1 MRKLVL
7 SSLFALSVIATAG
20 CKEPDPY
27 AYETHIENIRNAS
40 AKGIG
45 FTGMKDLVKTV
56 ITSPDNGPRLDEF
69 VTKVIPVFEAEWDA
83 APEHQLNMLEMLRD
97 ISRPE
102 GAALWSKALG
112 TLDGSEEGRK
122 RVLVALQG
130 IQRAKATGSSEAV
143 LGLFQTLVKD
153 PSKDKGKAEGEI
165 RRELARTLGIL
176 KDPKAVDVL
185 IAALEQPT
193 EMRPP
198 AVHRIIAEALGTLR
212 DPKAVE
218 PLVIANFS
226 IPDDQTDSKN
236 LSNRVKL
243 ALNSIGEPAVPR
255 LVELLAGKED
265 DIIIK
270 KVVEAGSTVSV
281 VRFTAALMLGS
292 LGSPTGVDALVANI
306 PESVCKPIVKEDPKK
321 KDKKKKKAEEE
332 EEEDF
337 DKAELEN
344 LRNAIVTSLGQI
356 GDPRAATAICPCT
369 QATIHFEEQ
378 FMMTEALG
386 YVGGEEATKCL
397 ANFIKTAESD
407 PESLPTTD
415 KTPLSIRVE
424 AGRFAVL
431 AAGPDQVAAV
441 REAFAANT
449 DPKVLEGLGQWE
461 PALQTL
467 ETCKADKDCYLK
479 TVKDT
484 NANWVARENA
494 AVELVRLAPGD
505 VAAAEAIAQAYKVR
519 EVDARVTMALMAAR
533 IMNGKRCQKC
543 VDTFEDIMKG
553 EKGSTDI
560 SYQKAVFTARDT
572 IAKLAE

>member
-7 SSLFALSVIATAG
+7 SSLFALSIVATAG

-27 AYETHIENIRNAS
+27 AYETHIENIRNAT
-40 AKGIG
+40 AKGKG
-45 FTGMKDLVKTV
+45 FSGMKDLVKTV
-56 ITSPDNGPRLDEF
+56 ITSPDNAPRLQEF
-69 VTKVIPVFEAEWDA
+69 VDKVIPVFVEEWEGS
-83 APEHQLNMLEMLRD
+83 PEHQLNMLEMLRD

-102 GAALWSKALG
+102 GAPLWSKALG

-130 IQRAKATGSSEAV
+130 IQRAKATGSTDAV
-143 LGLFQTLVKD
+143 LGLFEGLVKD

-176 KDPKAVDVL
+176 KDPKAVDALV
-185 IAALEQPT
+185 AALGQPT
-193 EMRPP
+193 DMRPP
-198 AVHRIIAEALGTLR
+198 HVHRIIAEALGNLR

-226 IPDDQTDSKN
+226 IPDDQTDSRN

-265 DIIIK
+265 DVIIR

-292 LGSPTGVDALVANI
+292 LGSATGVDALVAAL
-306 PESVCKPIVKEDPKK
+306 PAEVCKPIVKEDPKK
-321 KDKKKKKAEEE
+321 KKGKKKVEA
-332 EEEDF
+332 EEDF
-337 DKAELEN
+337 DRAELEN

-356 GDPRAATAICPCT
+356 GDPKAAAAICPCS
-369 QATIHFEEQ
+369 QASVHFEEQ

-386 YVGGEEATKCL
+386 YVGGEEATTCL
-397 ANFIKTAESD
+397 TNFIKTAESD
-407 PESLPTTD
+407 PESLPSTD

-449 DPKVLEGLGQWE
+449 DAKVLEGLKQWE
-461 PALQTL
+461 PALETL
-467 ETCKADKDCYLK
+467 ETCKADKACYLK

-494 AVELVRLAPGD
+494 AVELVRIAPGD
-505 VAAAEAIAQAYKVR
+505 AEAAEAIAQAYKVR

-533 IMNGKRCQKC
+533 VMSGKRCQKC
-543 VDTFEDIMKG
+543 VTVFEDIMKG

-560 SYQKAVFTARDT
+560 SYQKAVLTARDT

>member
-7 SSLFALSVIATAG
+7 SSLFALSVFTTSG

-45 FTGMKDLVKTV
+45 FSGMKDLVKTV

-69 VTKVIPVFEAEWDA
+69 VQKVIPVFEEQWDSS
-83 APEHQLNMLEMLRD
+83 PEHQANMLEMLRD
-97 ISRPE
+97 IGRPE
-102 GAALWSKALG
+102 AAPLWSKALG

-122 RVLVALQG
+122 RVLIALQG
-130 IQRAKATGSSEAV
+130 IQRAKATGSTDAV
-143 LGLFQTLVKD
+143 LGLFEGLTKD
-153 PSKDKGKAEGEI
+153 PGKDKGKAEGEI

-176 KDPKAVDVL
+176 KDPKAVDPL
-185 IAALEQPT
+185 IAALQQPT

-198 AVHRIIAEALGTLR
+198 QIHRIVAEALGNLR
-212 DPKAVE
+212 DPKAIE

-243 ALNSIGEPAVPR
+243 ALDSIGEPAVPR
-255 LVELLAGKED
+255 LVELLTGKED
-265 DIIIK
+265 DIVIK
-270 KVVEAGSTVSV
+270 KVVEAGSTVPV

-292 LGSPTGVDALVANI
+292 LGSPTAVDALVKNI
-306 PESVCKPIVKEDPKK
+306 PEASCKPVVKEDPKK
-321 KDKKKKKAEEE
+321 KDKKKKAAEEE
-332 EEEDF
+332 EEDP
-337 DKAELEN
+337 DKADNEN

-356 GDPRAATAICPCT
+356 GDPKAAAAVCPCT
-369 QATIHFEEQ
+369 QATVHFEEQ

-386 YVGGEEATKCL
+386 YIGGDEATKCL
-397 ANFIKTAESD
+397 INFLKTAESD
-407 PESLPTTD
+407 PETLPTTD

-449 DPKVLEGLGQWE
+449 DPKVAEGLKQWE
-461 PALQTL
+461 PALTTL
-467 ETCKADKDCYLK
+467 ETCKSDKDCYLK
-479 TVKDT
+479 TLKDT

-494 AVELVRLAPGD
+494 AMELTRVAPGD
-505 VAAAEAIAQAYKVR
+505 AAVAEAIAQAYKVR
-519 EVDARVTMALMAAR
+519 EVDARVTMALMASR
-533 IMNGKRCQKC
+533 IMQGKRCQKC
-543 VDTFEDIMKG
+543 VDVLEDIMKG

-560 SYQKAVFTARDT
+560 SYQKAVLTARDT
-572 IAKLAE
+572 IAKLGE

>member
-7 SSLFALSVIATAG
+7 SSLFALSVFTTSG

-45 FTGMKDLVKTV
+45 FSGMKDLVKTV

-69 VTKVIPVFEAEWDA
+69 VQKVVPVFEEQWDSS
-83 APEHQLNMLEMLRD
+83 PEHQVNMLEMLRD
-97 ISRPE
+97 IGRPE
-102 GAALWSKALG
+102 AAPLWSKALG

-122 RVLVALQG
+122 RVLLALQG
-130 IQRAKATGSSEAV
+130 IQRAKATGSTDAV
-143 LGLFQTLVKD
+143 LGLFEGLTKD
-153 PSKDKGKAEGEI
+153 PGKDKGKAEGEI

-176 KDPKAVDVL
+176 KDPKAVDPL
-185 IAALEQPT
+185 IAALQQPT

-198 AVHRIIAEALGTLR
+198 QIHRIVAEALGNLR
-212 DPKAVE
+212 DPKAIE

-255 LVELLAGKED
+255 LVELLTGKED
-265 DIIIK
+265 DIVIK
-270 KVVEAGSTVSV
+270 KVVEAGSTLPV

-292 LGSPTGVDALVANI
+292 LGSPTAVDALMQNI
-306 PESVCKPIVKEDPKK
+306 PEGTCKPVVKEDPKK
-321 KDKKKKKAEEE
+321 KDKKKKAAEEE
-332 EEEDF
+332 DEDP
-337 DKAELEN
+337 DKADNEN

-356 GDPRAATAICPCT
+356 GDPKAAAAVCPCT
-369 QATIHFEEQ
+369 QATVHFEEQ

-386 YVGGEEATKCL
+386 YIGGDEATKCL
-397 ANFIKTAESD
+397 INFVKTAESD
-407 PESLPTTD
+407 PETLPSTD

-449 DPKVLEGLGQWE
+449 DPKVAEGLKQWE
-461 PALQTL
+461 PALATL

-479 TVKDT
+479 TLKDT
-484 NANWVARENA
+484 NASWVARENA
-494 AVELVRLAPGD
+494 AMELTRVAPGD
-505 VAAAEAIAQAYKVR
+505 AAVAEAIAQAYKVR
-519 EVDARVTMALMAAR
+519 EVDARVTMALLAAR
-533 IMNGKRCQKC
+533 VMQGKRCQKC
-543 VDTFEDIMKG
+543 VDVLEDIMKG
-553 EKGSTDI
+553 EKGTTDI
-560 SYQKAVFTARDT
+560 SYQKAVLTARDT
-572 IAKLAE
+572 IAKLGE

>member
-7 SSLFALSVIATAG
+7 SSLFALSVFTTSG

-69 VTKVIPVFEAEWDA
+69 VQKVIPVFEEQWDSS
-83 APEHQLNMLEMLRD
+83 PEHQANMLEMLRD
-97 ISRPE
+97 IGRPE
-102 GAALWSKALG
+102 AAPLWSKALG

-122 RVLVALQG
+122 RVLIALQG
-130 IQRAKATGSSEAV
+130 IQRAKATGSTDAV
-143 LGLFQTLVKD
+143 LGLFEGLTKD
-153 PSKDKGKAEGEI
+153 PGKDKGKAEGEI

-176 KDPKAVDVL
+176 KDPKAVDAL
-185 IAALEQPT
+185 IAALQQPT

-198 AVHRIIAEALGTLR
+198 QIHRIVAEALGNLR
-212 DPKAVE
+212 DPKAIE

-243 ALNSIGEPAVPR
+243 ALDSIGEPAVPR
-255 LVELLAGKED
+255 LVELLTGKED
-265 DIIIK
+265 DIVIK
-270 KVVEAGSTVSV
+270 KVVEAGSTVPV

-292 LGSPTGVDALVANI
+292 LGSPTAVDALVKNI
-306 PESVCKPIVKEDPKK
+306 PEASCKPVVKEDPKK
-321 KDKKKKKAEEE
+321 KDKKKKAAEEE
-332 EEEDF
+332 EEDP
-337 DKAELEN
+337 DKADNEN

-356 GDPRAATAICPCT
+356 GDPKAAAAVCPCT
-369 QATIHFEEQ
+369 QATVHFEEQ

-386 YVGGEEATKCL
+386 YIGGDEATKCL
-397 ANFIKTAESD
+397 INFLKTAESD
-407 PESLPTTD
+407 PETLPTTD

-449 DPKVLEGLGQWE
+449 DPKVAEGLKQWE
-461 PALQTL
+461 PALTTL
-467 ETCKADKDCYLK
+467 ETCKSDKDCYLK
-479 TVKDT
+479 TLKDT

-494 AVELVRLAPGD
+494 AMELTRVAPGD
-505 VAAAEAIAQAYKVR
+505 AAVAEAIAQAYKVR
-519 EVDARVTMALMAAR
+519 EVDARVTMALMASR
-533 IMNGKRCQKC
+533 IMQGKRCQKC
-543 VDTFEDIMKG
+543 VDVLEDIMKG

-560 SYQKAVFTARDT
+560 SYQKAVLTARDT
-572 IAKLAE
+572 IAKLGE

>member
-7 SSLFALSVIATAG
+7 SSLFALSVFTTSG

-45 FTGMKDLVKTV
+45 FSGMKDLVKTV

-69 VTKVIPVFEAEWDA
+69 VQKVVPVFEEQWDA
-83 APEHQLNMLEMLRD
+83 SPEHQVNMLEMLRD
-97 ISRPE
+97 IGRPE
-102 GAALWSKALG
+102 AAPLWSKALG

-122 RVLVALQG
+122 RVLIALQG
-130 IQRAKATGSSEAV
+130 IQRAKATGSADAV
-143 LGLFQTLVKD
+143 LGLFEGLVKD
-153 PSKDKGKAEGEI
+153 PGKDKGKAEGEI

-176 KDPKAVDVL
+176 KSPKAVEPM
-185 IAALEQPT
+185 IAALGQPT

-198 AVHRIIAEALGTLR
+198 QIHRIIAEALGNLR
-212 DPKAVE
+212 DPKAIE

-243 ALNSIGEPAVPR
+243 ALNAIGEPAVPR
-255 LVELLAGKED
+255 LVELLTGKED
-265 DIIIK
+265 DIVIK
-270 KVVEAGSTVSV
+270 KVVEAGSTVPV

-292 LGSPTGVDALVANI
+292 LGSATAVDALVKNI
-306 PESVCKPIVKEDPKK
+306 PEESCKPVVKEDPKK
-321 KDKKKKKAEEE
+321 KDKKKKAAEEE
-332 EEEDF
+332 EEDP
-337 DKAELEN
+337 DKADNEN

-356 GDPRAATAICPCT
+356 GDPKAAAAVCPCT
-369 QATIHFEEQ
+369 QATVHFEEQ

-386 YVGGEEATKCL
+386 YIGGEEATKCL
-397 ANFIKTAESD
+397 TNFLKTAESD
-407 PESLPTTD
+407 PESLPSTD

-449 DPKVLEGLGQWE
+449 DPKVVEGLKQWE
-461 PALQTL
+461 PALATL
-467 ETCKADKDCYLK
+467 ETCKADKDCYVK
-479 TVKDT
+479 TLKDT

-494 AVELVRLAPGD
+494 AMELTRLAPGD
-505 VAAAEAIAQAYKVR
+505 AAVAEAIAQAYKVR
-519 EVDARVTMALMAAR
+519 EVDARVTMALMASR
-533 IMNGKRCQKC
+533 IMQGKRCQKC
-543 VDTFEDIMKG
+543 VDVLEDIMKG
-553 EKGSTDI
+553 EKGTTDI
-560 SYQKAVFTARDT
+560 SYQKAVLTARDT
-572 IAKLAE
+572 IAKLGE

>member
-7 SSLFALSVIATAG
+7 SSLFALSVFTTSG

-45 FTGMKDLVKTV
+45 FSGMKDLVKTV

-69 VTKVIPVFEAEWDA
+69 VQKVIPVFEEQWDSS
-83 APEHQLNMLEMLRD
+83 PEHQANMLEMLRD
-97 ISRPE
+97 IGRPE
-102 GAALWSKALG
+102 AAPLWSKALG

-122 RVLVALQG
+122 RVLIALQG
-130 IQRAKATGSSEAV
+130 IQRAKATGSTDAV
-143 LGLFQTLVKD
+143 LGLFEGLTKD
-153 PSKDKGKAEGEI
+153 PGKDKGKAEGEI

-176 KDPKAVDVL
+176 KDPKAVDPL
-185 IAALEQPT
+185 IAALQQPT

-198 AVHRIIAEALGTLR
+198 QIHRIVAEALGNLR
-212 DPKAVE
+212 DPKAIE

-255 LVELLAGKED
+255 LVELLTGKED
-265 DIIIK
+265 DIVIK
-270 KVVEAGSTVSV
+270 KVVEAGSTVPV

-292 LGSPTGVDALVANI
+292 LGSPTAVDALVKNI
-306 PESVCKPIVKEDPKK
+306 PEASCKPVVKEDPKK
-321 KDKKKKKAEEE
+321 KDKKKKAAEEE
-332 EEEDF
+332 EEDP
-337 DKAELEN
+337 DKADNEN

-356 GDPRAATAICPCT
+356 GDPKAAAAVCPCT
-369 QATIHFEEQ
+369 QATVHFEEQ

-386 YVGGEEATKCL
+386 YIGGDEATKCL
-397 ANFIKTAESD
+397 INFLKTAESD
-407 PESLPTTD
+407 PETLPTTD

-449 DPKVLEGLGQWE
+449 DPKVAEGLKQWE
-461 PALQTL
+461 PALTTL
-467 ETCKADKDCYLK
+467 ETCKSDKDCYLK
-479 TVKDT
+479 TLKDT
-484 NANWVARENA
+484 NASWVARENA
-494 AVELVRLAPGD
+494 AMELTRVAPGD
-505 VAAAEAIAQAYKVR
+505 AAVAEAIAQAYKVR
-519 EVDARVTMALMAAR
+519 EVDARVTMALMASR
-533 IMNGKRCQKC
+533 IMQGKRCQKC
-543 VDTFEDIMKG
+543 VDTLEDIMKG
-553 EKGSTDI
+553 EKGTTDI
-560 SYQKAVFTARDT
+560 SYQKAVLTARDT
-572 IAKLAE
+572 IAKLGE

>member
-1 MRKLVL
+1 MRKLLL
-7 SSLFALSVIATAG
+7 SSMFALSVFATAG

-45 FTGMKDLVKTV
+45 FSGMKDLVKTV
-56 ITSPDNGPRLDEF
+56 ITSPDNAPRLDEF
-69 VTKVIPVFEAEWDA
+69 VQKVIPVFEEQWDA
-83 APEHQLNMLEMLRD
+83 SPEHQANMLEMLRD
-97 ISRPE
+97 IGRPE
-102 GAALWSKALG
+102 AAPLWSKALS

-122 RVLVALQG
+122 RVLIALQG
-130 IQRAKATGSSEAV
+130 IQRAKATGTTDAV
-143 LGLFQTLVKD
+143 LGLFEGLTKD

-176 KDPKAVDVL
+176 KDPKAVPAL

-198 AVHRIIAEALGTLR
+198 QIHRIVAEALGNLR
-212 DPKAVE
+212 DPKAIE

-243 ALNSIGEPAVPR
+243 ALNAIGEPAVPR
-255 LVELLAGKED
+255 LVELLTGKED
-265 DIIIK
+265 DIVIK
-270 KVVEAGSTVSV
+270 KVVEAGSTVPV

-292 LGSPTGVDALVANI
+292 LGSPQAVDALVKNI
-306 PESVCKPIVKEDPKK
+306 PESSCKPLVKEDPKK
-321 KDKKKKKAEEE
+321 KDKKKKAEEE
-332 EEEDF
+332 EDEDPE
-337 DKAELEN
+337 KADNEN

-356 GDPRAATAICPCT
+356 GDPKAAAAICPCT
-369 QATIHFEEQ
+369 QATSHFEEQ
-378 FMMTEALG
+378 FMMAEALG
-386 YVGGEEATKCL
+386 YVGGEEAAKCL
-397 ANFIKTAESD
+397 INFVKTAESN
-407 PESLPTTD
+407 PETLPTTD
-415 KTPLSIRVE
+415 KTALSIRVE

-449 DPKVLEGLGQWE
+449 DPKVVEGLKQWE
-461 PALQTL
+461 PALATL
-467 ETCKADKDCYLK
+467 EACKGDKDCYLK
-479 TVKDT
+479 TLKDT

-494 AVELVRLAPGD
+494 AMELTRLAPGD
-505 VAAAEAIAQAYKVR
+505 AAVAEAIAQAYKVR
-519 EVDARVTMALMAAR
+519 EVDARVTMALMASR
-533 IMNGKRCQKC
+533 IMGGKRCQKC
-543 VDTFEDIMKG
+543 VDVLEDIMKG
-553 EKGSTDI
+553 EKGTTDI
-560 SYQKAVFTARDT
+560 SYQKAVLTARDT

>member
-7 SSLFALSVIATAG
+7 SSLFALSVFTTSG

-45 FTGMKDLVKTV
+45 FSGMKDLVKTV

-69 VTKVIPVFEAEWDA
+69 VQKVIPVFEEQWDA
-83 APEHQLNMLEMLRD
+83 SPEHQVNMLEMLRD
-97 ISRPE
+97 IGRPE
-102 GAALWSKALG
+102 AAPLWSKALG

-122 RVLVALQG
+122 RVLIALQG
-130 IQRAKATGSSEAV
+130 IQRAKATGSADAV
-143 LGLFQTLVKD
+143 LGLFEGLVKD

-176 KDPKAVDVL
+176 KDPKAVDPL
-185 IAALEQPT
+185 IAALGQPT

-198 AVHRIIAEALGTLR
+198 QIHRIIAEALGNLR
-212 DPKAVE
+212 DSKAIE

-255 LVELLAGKED
+255 LVELLTGKED
-265 DIIIK
+265 DIVIK
-270 KVVEAGSTVSV
+270 KVVEAGSTVPV

-292 LGSPTGVDALVANI
+292 LGSPTAVDALVKNI
-306 PESVCKPIVKEDPKK
+306 PEGSCKPIVKEDPKK
-321 KDKKKKKAEEE
+321 KDKKKKAAEEE
-332 EEEDF
+332 EEDP
-337 DKAELEN
+337 DKADNEN

-356 GDPRAATAICPCT
+356 GDPKAAAAVCPCT
-369 QATIHFEEQ
+369 QATVHFEEQ

-386 YVGGEEATKCL
+386 YMGGEEATKCL
-397 ANFIKTAESD
+397 TNFLKTAESD
-407 PESLPTTD
+407 PETLPTTD
-415 KTPLSIRVE
+415 KTALSIRVE

-449 DPKVLEGLGQWE
+449 DPKVVEGLKQWE
-461 PALQTL
+461 PALTTL
-467 ETCKADKDCYLK
+467 ETCKGDKDCYLK
-479 TVKDT
+479 TLKDT

-494 AVELVRLAPGD
+494 AMELTRVAPGD
-505 VAAAEAIAQAYKVR
+505 AAVAEAIAQAYKVR
-519 EVDARVTMALMAAR
+519 EVDARVTMALLAAR
-533 IMNGKRCQKC
+533 IMQGKRCQKC
-543 VDTFEDIMKG
+543 VDVLEDIMKG
-553 EKGSTDI
+553 EKGTTDI
-560 SYQKAVFTARDT
+560 SYQKAVLTARDT
-572 IAKLAE
+572 IAKLGE

>member
-7 SSLFALSVIATAG
+7 SSLFALSVLTTAG
-20 CKEPDPY
+20 CSEPDPY
-27 AYETHIENIRNAS
+27 AFETHIENIRNAN
-40 AKGIG
+40 AKGVG
-45 FTGMKDLVKTV
+45 FSGMKELVKTV

-69 VTKVIPVFEAEWDA
+69 VQKVIPVFEEQWDT
-83 APEHQLNMLEMLRD
+83 APEHQTNMLEMLRD
-97 ISRPE
+97 IGRPE
-102 GAALWSKALG
+102 AAGLWSKALG

-122 RVLVALQG
+122 RVLIALQG
-130 IQRAKATGSSEAV
+130 IQRSKATGASDAV
-143 LGLFQTLVKD
+143 LNLFQSLTKD

-176 KDPKAVDVL
+176 KDGKAVDAL

-198 AVHRIIAEALGTLR
+198 QIHRIVAEALGNLR
-212 DPKAVE
+212 DAKAVE

-255 LVELLAGKED
+255 LIELLTGKED
-265 DIIIK
+265 DIVIK
-270 KVVEAGSTVSV
+270 KVVEAGSTLAV

-292 LGSPTGVDALVANI
+292 VGSPTAVDALIASI
-306 PESVCKPIVKEDPKK
+306 PESSCKPVVKEDPKK
-321 KDKKKKKAEEE
+321 KKKKKDDDEDLDLKAENEQ
-332 EEEDF
+332 
-337 DKAELEN
+337 

-356 GDPRAATAICPCT
+356 GDPKAAAAICPCT
-369 QATIHFEEQ
+369 KASVHFEEQ

-386 YVGGEEATKCL
+386 YVGGEEATRCL
-397 ANFIKTAESD
+397 IDFVKTAESD
-407 PESLPTTD
+407 SETLPKTD
-415 KTPLSIRVE
+415 QTPLSIRVE
-424 AGRFAVL
+424 AGRFAVM

-449 DPKVLEGLGQWE
+449 DPKVVEGLKQWE
-461 PALQTL
+461 PALALL
-467 ETCKADKDCYLK
+467 ETCKGDKECYLK
-479 TVKDT
+479 TLKDT
-484 NANWVARENA
+484 GANWVARENA
-494 AVELVRLAPGD
+494 AVELARIAQGD
-505 VAAAEAIAQAYKVR
+505 AAVAEAIAQAYKVR

-533 IMNGKRCQKC
+533 VMQGKRCQKC
-543 VDTFEDIMKG
+543 VDALEDIMKG

-560 SYQKAVFTARDT
+560 SYQKAVLTARDT